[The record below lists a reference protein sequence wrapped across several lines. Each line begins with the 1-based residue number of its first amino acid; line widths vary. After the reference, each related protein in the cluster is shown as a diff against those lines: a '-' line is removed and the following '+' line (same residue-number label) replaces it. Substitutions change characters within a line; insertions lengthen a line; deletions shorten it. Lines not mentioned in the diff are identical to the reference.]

1 MDVVRFQPVVH
12 QKTAVALPLFL
23 LTGEFGFRK
32 DWETFGNAVPVAV
45 VFDA

>member
-1 MDVVRFQPVVH
+1 MDVVRFQPLAH
-12 QKTAVALPLFL
+12 QKPSSRWHFSSL
-23 LTGEFGFRK
+23 GEFRCRK